1 MHEIYNLLFIVPV
14 VPCKYPNQFI
24 HTYIY
29 VLIFF
34 VYRQYNCYIPAL
46 LHRYTPVEL
55 SWAIPH
61 TMHTEH
67 NIQTYTWSCVL
78 VYVISRHSPVVRG
91 SSQNMWS
98 WITRL
103 KEEIQRWG
111 LYGSCLWN
119 RRVQRFNDSFLLSE
133 TFYSGS
139 LHFICEVNRLVSSV
153 IYKAGFFK
161 PKDNHRFIVPYWLPL
176 LPFFLYHM
184 DPCFRSMSGQLYAAL
199 YIYANDILC
208 VTSEW
213 WFLTTSIH
221 LSTIYKQALINESK

>member
-1 MHEIYNLLFIVPV
+1 MPV
-14 VPCKYPNQFI
+14 VACKYPNQFI

-176 LPFFLYHM
+176 LPFFCIIWIHVL
-184 DPCFRSMSGQLYAAL
+184 DLCLVNSMLH
-199 YIYANDILC
+199 YIYMPMTFFVSHQNDDFWLPVFICQL
-208 VTSEW
+208 
-213 WFLTTSIH
+213 SINKH
-221 LSTIYKQALINESK
+221 S